1 MTIRNK
7 LALRFMLLASLILG
21 GAFVTVYIISA
32 SFRIEQFRDRI
43 HDRGIS
49 TANMVLQAQDLDP
62 SLISQIELRNPT
74 LVPSESIRIYDEKDE
89 LLYSSGNWRLGDVA
103 PALLNEIRRN
113 EEILDLERAGEA
125 IGFVYS
131 GKGEDLVI
139 LISGVDRFGRSKLRN
154 LGQVMVITFGF
165 GLLITFLLGRI
176 YAERALRPI
185 QELVAQVKGIHA
197 ANLLQRVRPGVEKDE
212 IWQLAV
218 SFNELLD
225 RLERAFNAQRA
236 FIANASH
243 ELRTPLTVITGQLEV
258 LLLSDRST
266 ETYKS
271 AIASVMEDIRS
282 LNKLANRLL
291 LLAQTDNALSSGQV
305 SPVRLDEVIW
315 QVRGELLRS
324 KPDITIDVNMAE
336 VDDERFMQ
344 VMGNENLLRS
354 LVLNLIEN
362 GCKYSPDKRV
372 EVRLHI
378 LDGVVKLDLADR
390 GIGIPERD
398 LSNIFRPFFRGSN
411 AAGLPGHGIGL
422 SLVRR
427 IAELHGGNVHVQART
442 GGGTTFTVTLPH
454 L

>member
-21 GAFVTVYIISA
+21 GAFVIVYMMS
-32 SFRIEQFRDRI
+32 SRYRIEEFRERI
-43 HDRGIS
+43 HDRGVN
-49 TANMVLQAQDLDP
+49 TANIFLKMGDVDR
-62 SLISQIELRNPT
+62 SFISDMEMRNPT
-74 LVPSESIRIYDEKDE
+74 LVPSEAIRIYNAADQ
-89 LLYSSGNWRLGDVA
+89 LLYSSGNWRLQEVT
-103 PALLNEIRRN
+103 PAVIQQVRAQDEIV
-113 EEILDLERAGEA
+113 DLEKGGEA
-125 IGFVYS
+125 IGFEYA
-131 GKGEDLVI
+131 GKGDPLVI
-139 LISGVDRFGRSKLRN
+139 LISGIDRFGRSKLNN
-154 LGQVMVITFGF
+154 LGQVMLVTFGF
-165 GLLITFLLGRI
+165 GVLITFLIGRV
-176 YAERALRPI
+176 YAERALHPI
-185 QELVAQVKGIHA
+185 QDLVSQVKNIHA
-197 ANLLQRVRPGVEKDE
+197 GNLLQRVELGKEKDE

-225 RLERAFNAQRA
+225 RLERAFNAQRS

-266 ETYKS
+266 EAYK
-271 AIASVMEDIRS
+271 AAVASVMEDMRS

-291 LLAQTDNALSSGQV
+291 LLAQTDNFTTENQV

-315 QVRGELLRS
+315 QVRAELLRS
-324 KPDITIDVNMAE
+324 RPEINIDVNMAE

-372 EVRLHI
+372 EVSLHI
-378 LDGVVKLDLADR
+378 MDGIVKLDLADR
-390 GIGIPERD
+390 GIGIPESD
-398 LSNIFRPFFRGSN
+398 LAKIFRPFFRGSN
-411 AAGLPGHGIGL
+411 AAGYPGHGIGL

-427 IAELHGGNVHVQART
+427 IAEIHGGDVHVQRRG
-442 GGGTTFTVTLPH
+442 GGGTLFTVTLPH
-454 L
+454 M